1 MRYACLAALFVLA
14 GCVTSGIVQ
23 TGPDSYMA
31 KGHSTLFT
39 LDAGGVGAIQN
50 AIQDANEF
58 CAKQG
63 KGAVITSTQATPMGA
78 GGNAMVNFV
87 CLDKNDPAYQR
98 PNLQPIP
105 NARIEVK

>member
-1 MRYACLAALFVLA
+1 MRATFLLLFPCLVFSA
-14 GCVTSGIVQ
+14 CVTSGIVQ

-31 KGHSTLFT
+31 KAHSTLFT
-39 LDAGGVGAIQN
+39 IDAGGVGAIQN
-50 AIQDANEF
+50 AIQEANEF

-63 KGAVITSTQATPMGA
+63 KGTIIQSTQAVPQGA

-98 PNLQPIP
+98 PNYQLIP
-105 NARIEVK
+105 NAQAK